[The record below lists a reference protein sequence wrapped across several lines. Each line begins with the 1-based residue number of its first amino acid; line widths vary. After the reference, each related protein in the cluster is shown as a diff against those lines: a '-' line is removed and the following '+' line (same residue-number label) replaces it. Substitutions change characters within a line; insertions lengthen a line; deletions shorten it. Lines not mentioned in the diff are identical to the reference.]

1 MTGNG
6 ERLRDNMHEFL
17 YHRRV
22 LILKRQMRL
31 KGKQDLNFWIDITRM
46 CIPYHLA

>member
-1 MTGNG
+1 MMDCVLMIGNG

-22 LILKRQMRL
+22 LILKRQMWL
-31 KGKQDLNFWIDITRM
+31 KGQHDLNFSDR
-46 CIPYHLA
+46 YN

>member
-1 MTGNG
+1 MDCVLMTRNG

-22 LILKRQMRL
+22 FILKRKMWL
-31 KGKQDLNFWIDITRM
+31 KGQQELKFLDRCN
-46 CIPYHLA
+46 

>member
-1 MTGNG
+1 MMDCVLVTGNG

-31 KGKQDLNFWIDITRM
+31 KGQQDLNFMDR
-46 CIPYHLA
+46 YN

>member
-6 ERLRDNMHEFL
+6 ERLRDNMHEFM

-22 LILKRQMRL
+22 LILKRQIAVERTT
-31 KGKQDLNFWIDITRM
+31 GSQF
-46 CIPYHLA
+46 YG